1 MINVI
6 IIVVIIII
14 IFYLRSEK
22 YSFVNPYLFI
32 FVHLIIK
39 TSTSFGLYKET
50 FKLSIRSS
58 NFWRSRPLNS
68 DFVTSRKIKKK

>member
-14 IFYLRSEK
+14 IFYLSSEK
-22 YSFVNPYLFI
+22 YSFVNLYLFI

-39 TSTSFGLYKET
+39 TSTSFGLYKENY
-50 FKLSIRSS
+50 R
-58 NFWRSRPLNS
+58 
-68 DFVTSRKIKKK
+68 